1 MNRIAKLFLGVVLLP
16 LAFSILLSVFEVLWY
31 IVKGYKVTLYFMLG
45 AALYVLTHLFF
56 YNFSRFY
63 VMAHEFSH
71 AAAAWLCGYTVS
83 GLSVKSDS
91 GEVKVSGI
99 NTFVLLAPY
108 CVPLYSLIVTFVY
121 LLLNLFV
128 DGAERYG
135 GLFLALFGFCTA
147 LHLMHTYKALTETEQ
162 SDISRAGGG
171 VFSFSLIV
179 LINMAIILGLAEI
192 YFPSIIPIG
201 SLSGGIIRRTIQ
213 FWKWF
218 FDNLYSFSVKFF
230 AGTGE
235 A

>member
-1 MNRIAKLFLGVVLLP
+1 MKRIGKIFIGLILLP

-31 IVKGYKVTLYFMLG
+31 IIKGYKVTLYFILG
-45 AALYVLTHLFF
+45 AVLYVLAHLFF

-71 AAAAWLCGYTVS
+71 AVAAWLCGYKVS

-91 GEVKVSGI
+91 GEVKVSDI

-108 CVPLYSLIVTFVY
+108 CVPLYSLIVTLVY
-121 LLLNLFV
+121 LLLVLFV

-135 GLFLALFGFCTA
+135 SIFSALFGFCTA

-162 SDISRAGGG
+162 SDIVKAGGG
-171 VFSFSLIV
+171 IFSFSLII
-179 LINMAIILGLAEI
+179 LINMAVILALAEI
-192 YFPSIIPIG
+192 YFPGIIPLG
-201 SLSGGIIRRTIQ
+201 SLSGGIIKRTIQ

-218 FDNLYSFSVKFF
+218 FDNLYSFSVKFL

>member
-1 MNRIAKLFLGVVLLP
+1 MKRIGKIFIGLILLP

-31 IVKGYKVTLYFMLG
+31 IIKGYKVTLYFILG
-45 AALYVLTHLFF
+45 AVLYVLAHLFF

-71 AAAAWLCGYTVS
+71 AVAAWLCGYKVS

-91 GEVKVSGI
+91 GEVKVSDI

-108 CVPLYSLIVTFVY
+108 CVPLYSLIVTLVY
-121 LLLNLFV
+121 LLLVLFV

-135 GLFLALFGFCTA
+135 SIFSALFGFCTA

-171 VFSFSLIV
+171 IFSFSLII
-179 LINMAIILGLAEI
+179 LINMAVILALAEI
-192 YFPSIIPIG
+192 YFPGIIPLG
-201 SLSGGIIRRTIQ
+201 SLSGGIIKRTIQ

-218 FDNLYSFSVKFF
+218 FDDLYSFSVKFL

>member
-1 MNRIAKLFLGVVLLP
+1 MKRIGKIFIGLILLP

-31 IVKGYKVTLYFMLG
+31 IIKGYKVTLYFILG
-45 AALYVLTHLFF
+45 AVLYVLAHLFF

-71 AAAAWLCGYTVS
+71 AVAAWLCGYKVS

-91 GEVKVSGI
+91 GEVKVSDI

-108 CVPLYSLIVTFVY
+108 CVPLYSLIVTLVY
-121 LLLNLFV
+121 LLLVLFV

-135 GLFLALFGFCTA
+135 SIFSALFGFCTA

-171 VFSFSLIV
+171 IFSFSLII
-179 LINMAIILGLAEI
+179 LINMAVILALAEI
-192 YFPSIIPIG
+192 YFPGIIPLG
-201 SLSGGIIRRTIQ
+201 SLSGGIIKRTIQ

-218 FDNLYSFSVKFF
+218 FDNLYSFSVKFL